1 MLKMLP
7 VFIAA
12 AVAASAVQAQAPD
25 REAQLA
31 QELGDRVA
39 GEPVRCINY
48 RQVRNTR
55 IVNDTAILFRI
66 GSAIFV
72 NRPRSGAETLDD
84 SFALVNERSDGRL
97 CSGDTLQLTEG
108 MGITRMIVAGDFI
121 PYRRAEN

>member
-108 MGITRMIVAGDFI
+108 MGITRMIVAGDFV

>member
-1 MLKMLP
+1 MLKVLP

-12 AVAASAVQAQAPD
+12 VAAASAVQAQAPD

-66 GSAIFV
+66 GSTIFV

-84 SFALVNERSDGRL
+84 SFALVNARSDGRL
-97 CSGDTLQLTEG
+97 CSGDNLQLTEG
-108 MGITRMIVAGDFI
+108 MGITRMIVAGDFV

>member
-7 VFIAA
+7 VIIAA
-12 AVAASAVQAQAPD
+12 AAAASAVQAQAPD

-66 GSAIFV
+66 GSTIFV

-84 SFALVNERSDGRL
+84 SFALVNDRPDGRL
-97 CSGDTLQLTEG
+97 CSGDNLQLTEG
-108 MGITRMIVAGDFI
+108 MGITRMIVAGDFV

>member
-7 VFIAA
+7 VIIAA
-12 AVAASAVQAQAPD
+12 AAAASAVQAQAPD

-66 GSAIFV
+66 GSTIFV

-84 SFALVNERSDGRL
+84 SFALVNDRSDGRL
-97 CSGDTLQLTEG
+97 CSGDNLQLTEG
-108 MGITRMIVAGDFI
+108 MGITRMIVAGDFV